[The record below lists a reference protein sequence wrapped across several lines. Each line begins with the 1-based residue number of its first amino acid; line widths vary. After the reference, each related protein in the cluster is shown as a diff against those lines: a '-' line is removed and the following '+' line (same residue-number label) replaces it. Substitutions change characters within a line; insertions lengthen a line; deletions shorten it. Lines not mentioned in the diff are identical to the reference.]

1 MGENIGGNM
10 DFKKK
15 EINTSVLKV
24 SKQAELT
31 VDDDFNIPDMKDDI
45 DKVIAKNGY
54 IVVEEIGCEEGKVR
68 VAGTLYFTVLYKT
81 VGKKSDIESLEGDIP
96 FEQTVIMEGI
106 SRNNQ
111 AECFSK
117 LEDLS
122 VAIINSRKVEVRCLI
137 ANAKSVYE
145 DVKLDVAC
153 D

>member
-10 DFKKK
+10 DFNKK

-68 VAGTLYFTVLYKT
+68 VAGTL
-81 VGKKSDIESLEGDIP
+81 
-96 FEQTVIMEGI
+96 
-106 SRNNQ
+106 
-111 AECFSK
+111 
-117 LEDLS
+117 
-122 VAIINSRKVEVRCLI
+122 
-137 ANAKSVYE
+137 
-145 DVKLDVAC
+145 
-153 D
+153 